1 MISDSEMAKIIEEPN
16 REKRELMIMEL
27 SGEEARKMLIS
38 LTRAMRRLH
47 DMEWDKVHG
56 NK

>member
-1 MISDSEMAKIIEEPN
+1 MISDSEMAKIIEEQD
-16 REKRELMIMEL
+16 REKRESMIMEL

-38 LTRAMRRLH
+38 LTRAMRSLH
-47 DMEWDKVHG
+47 DREWERVHR

>member
-1 MISDSEMAKIIEEPN
+1 MISDSEISKIIEEPD
-16 REKRELMIMEL
+16 RGKRELMIMEL